1 MTSDLSGRTTV
12 ITGAVGGL
20 GFALTL
26 AILQA
31 GGDVVCLDLPL
42 EPPREAWVAITTWAT
57 KSNTVA
63 TYHHCDV
70 TNEEEIKAVLEKSQQ
85 SAQERNHPIRG
96 LIAGAGIQKMY
107 DAMEFPVDAFR
118 KIHDINVT
126 GSFLIAKHV
135 ARIMRDTGLGGS
147 ILLVASI
154 AGYVASRG
162 VHGAAYCASK
172 AATHALCRS
181 LATEWG
187 TLGIRINSLSPGP
200 IKTDLL
206 DAMLE
211 ETPSLNASFMA
222 SNVLGPLGAPDDLQA
237 AAIFFLGDGSS
248 YVTGTDLLI
257 DGGACSST

>member
-1 MTSDLSGRTTV
+1 MASHLSGRTTV
-12 ITGAVGGL
+12 VTGAVGGL
-20 GFALTL
+20 GFALTIG
-26 AILQA
+26 ILQE
-31 GGDVVCLDLPL
+31 GSDVVCLDLPAQ
-42 EPPREAWVAITTWAT
+42 PPEELWIAITAWAA
-57 KSNTVA
+57 KSNTIA

-70 TNEEEIKAVLEKSQQ
+70 TNEEEIKVRAPEY
-85 SAQERNHPIRG
+85 RR
-96 LIAGAGIQKMY
+96 Y
-107 DAMEFPVDAFR
+107 DAMEFPVEEFR
-118 KIHDINVT
+118 KVLDINVT
-126 GSFLIAKHV
+126 GSFLIAKHA
-135 ARIMRDTGLGGS
+135 ARIMKDTNLGGS
-147 ILLVASI
+147 IILVASI

-162 VHGAAYCASK
+162 VRGAAYCASK

-187 TLGIRINSLSPGP
+187 TLGIRVNSLSPGP

-222 SNVLGPLGAPDDLQA
+222 SNVLGRLGAPDDIQA